1 MDNMNYIKLFEKFVN
16 NNASASVSVLDK
28 FKTYSFQNKIRQN
41 NSSAKTN
48 AINIKEVIHKACE
61 WTGDKS
67 CYVFLFEIAIVETS
81 LGCSSRS
88 KATSGNIGRGI
99 WHVDEGTFN
108 DTKTSHKMQ
117 KYRDN
122 LKRYGLDWTTV
133 SWNDLSLNLLLGAIA
148 AKMTLLMKG
157 IDENFSKN
165 LHSMENRAVY
175 YAKKYNGGGTEEAE
189 KNYILNCKAWFALLL
204 KQGAEYLEFNGKKYD
219 ITKNGLAINTQL
231 I

>member
-1 MDNMNYIKLFEKFVN
+1 MNYIKLFEKYIN
-16 NNASASVSVLDK
+16 NNTANSANVLDK

-41 NSSAKTN
+41 NASAKAN

-88 KATSGNIGRGI
+88 KATTGNI
-99 WHVDEGTFN
+99 GTFN

-133 SWNDLSLNLLLGAIA
+133 SWNDLSMNLLLGAIA

-189 KNYILNCKAWFALLL
+189 NNYILNCKAWFTLLL